1 MRIRAHHLLCIRNFQ
16 GKGYNKEFV
25 ENLYNTINKLDDER
39 IKIITSVDIICDK
52 CPFNKEG
59 ICKRKKDSEKK
70 SKKLDISVINK
81 AGIKTSRLYAYQ
93 ELQKLTENLHTKN
106 ICNDCEWKRYC
117 E

>member
-1 MRIRAHHLLCIRNFQ
+1 MKLRAHHLLCIRNFN
-16 GKGYNKEFV
+16 GKGYNPKFIENFYDAINSLNKEPI
-25 ENLYNTINKLDDER
+25 E
-39 IKIITSVDIICDK
+39 IITSVDIICNK

-70 SKKLDISVINK
+70 SKQLDISVINK

-106 ICNDCEWKRYC
+106 ICNDCEWKTYC